1 MTMWKIKSEI
11 RNKKVHIWI
20 SCWIGEAKM
29 QCLHIPFLCHFF
41 SGHLVFWIWALDWLW
56 EREDHVGTKCIFYF
70 QKNKLL
76 SETEDLRELFSTW
89 KQRASR
95 TVVAAVQL
103 APCWGRPA
111 QEGMGSGMQLAILA
125 GLVSWGKAPSAGGR
139 GTFSSLT
146 QWAPRR

>member
-1 MTMWKIKSEI
+1 MAFKLLYSHSSKSNGDYCILRRGQGINGLLLFFFIFLRWVAKVRASFLRFFFCPCPPNEMTMWKTKSEI
-11 RNKKVHIWI
+11 RNKKIHIWM

-29 QCLHIPFLCHFF
+29 QCLHIPLLCHFF

-89 KQRASR
+89 K
-95 TVVAAVQL
+95 
-103 APCWGRPA
+103 
-111 QEGMGSGMQLAILA
+111 
-125 GLVSWGKAPSAGGR
+125 
-139 GTFSSLT
+139 
-146 QWAPRR
+146 